1 MSTPTGSYRPLTDWE
16 RRIILRLLLESPFV
30 GRDALLA
37 QLDDVVGQSI
47 DEDGSVSLNCSSELK
62 ASVKTRVPVEGEA
75 GDLDGMM
82 IHYLLH
88 VVDGRM
94 NELEVYKDDSS
105 RVLRHAEPKNLKVMN
120 AG

>member
-1 MSTPTGSYRPLTDWE
+1 MASYRPLTDWE
-16 RRIILRLLLESPFV
+16 RRLILRLLLESPFA

-37 QLDDVVGQSI
+37 QLDEVVARSI
-47 DEDGSVSLNCSSELK
+47 DEDGSVSLKYPGALR
-62 ASVKTRVPVEGEA
+62 ASVMTRIPVEGEA
-75 GDLDGMM
+75 ADRDGMM

-105 RVLRHAEPKNLKVMN
+105 RVLRHAEPEELKVMN

>member
-1 MSTPTGSYRPLTDWE
+1 M
-16 RRIILRLLLESPFV
+16 ILRLLTERPFP
-30 GRDALLA
+30 GREELLG
-37 QLDDVVGQSI
+37 QLDEVVAKPI
-47 DEDGSVSLNCSSELK
+47 DEDGSVSLQCSRPVK
-62 ASVKTRVPVEGEA
+62 ASVIARIPVEGEA
-75 GDLDGMM
+75 QDRDGMM

-105 RVLRHAEPKNLKVMN
+105 RVLRHAAPEDVTVMC

>member
-1 MSTPTGSYRPLTDWE
+1 MSEPKDLYRPLTEWE
-16 RRIILRLLLESPFV
+16 QRIILRLLQESPFT

-37 QLDDVVGQSI
+37 QLGHVVGQPI
-47 DEDGSVSLNCSSELK
+47 DEDGSLSLKCSSSLK
-62 ASVKTRVPVEGEA
+62 AVVKTRVPVEGEA
-75 GDLDGMM
+75 PDIDGVV

-88 VVDGRM
+88 VVDGKM

-105 RVLRHAEPKNLKVMN
+105 KILRQGKPEELKVIN